1 MTLLEQVSQQ
11 LKDAM
16 RAKDA
21 RRLSALVW
29 YLGAALGL
37 EDLLQVVEE
46 TLGVGE
52 DPRGCK

>member
-21 RRLSALVW
+21 RRF
-29 YLGAALGL
+29 AALRKIGL
-37 EDLLQVVEE
+37 LA
-46 TLGVGE
+46 
-52 DPRGCK
+52 PRFGNRL